1 MIDVLEKIAEMLKA
15 FAECLISAGVVF
27 TTHHSNF
34 DVISFRRFISFDSKL
49 YLKMRIFTFTY

>member
-15 FAECLISAGVVF
+15 FAECLISAGAVF
-27 TTHHSNF
+27 TTHSNF
-34 DVISFRRFISFDSKL
+34 DVISFRRFISFDSML